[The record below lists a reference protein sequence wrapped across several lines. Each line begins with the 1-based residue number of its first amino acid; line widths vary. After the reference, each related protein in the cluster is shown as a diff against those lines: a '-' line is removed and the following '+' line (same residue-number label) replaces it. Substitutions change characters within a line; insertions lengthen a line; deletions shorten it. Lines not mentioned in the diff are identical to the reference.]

1 MRRLWLVFVVVAI
14 ALGQRQST
22 PVPESPENSTNNV
35 RLPNGKLQRDE
46 IIKADHKKNEED
58 AATLVRLAQEVK
70 DDLDNSDG
78 HIMSVKMLKKL
89 DDIEKLAKGIRG
101 RLARN

>member
-1 MRRLWLVFVVVAI
+1 MCRLWLLFAVMVI
-14 ALGQRQST
+14 ALGQRQGA
-22 PVPESPENSTNNV
+22 PLPDSPSSPNNV

-58 AATLVRLAQEVK
+58 AATLARLAQEVK

>member
-1 MRRLWLVFVVVAI
+1 MRRLWLLFVVLGL
-14 ALGQRQST
+14 ALGQRQGA
-22 PVPESPENSTNNV
+22 PLPDSPNSPNNV

-46 IIKADHKKNEED
+46 IIKAEHKKNVED
-58 AATLVRLAQEVK
+58 AATLARLTQEVK
-70 DDLDNSDG
+70 DDLDNSDSY
-78 HIMSVKMLKKL
+78 IVSIKMLKKL